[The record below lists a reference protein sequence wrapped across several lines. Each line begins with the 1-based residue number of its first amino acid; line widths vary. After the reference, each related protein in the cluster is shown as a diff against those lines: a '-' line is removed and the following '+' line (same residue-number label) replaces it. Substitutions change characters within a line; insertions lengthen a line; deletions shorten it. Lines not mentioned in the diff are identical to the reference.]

1 MPDSLETNRNV
12 GVRSDVRRGPSTR
25 GFAGRGAADAAAAHV
40 AAPRSATT
48 KTLIPGY
55 ILPACARL
63 LARTPFRCGWQ
74 LDYFFSSLSQALGP
88 PASWVTGTQQR
99 ERKFSASLWRHPA
112 GYCTKSPRG
121 RIVEDLVT
129 HRLRPGIEMDRVRSL
144 LGSPD
149 LMTADDVWFYY
160 VSAEHN
166 GFLATC
172 VGLQLNSTNERL
184 QKAFVTRDD

>member
-1 MPDSLETNRNV
+1 MRKVARAHTIPLRLAVGLLLLLFVAGLGTAGVVGHRN
-12 GVRSDVRRGPSTR
+12 S
-25 GFAGRGAADAAAAHV
+25 AA
-40 AAPRSATT
+40 
-48 KTLIPGY
+48 
-55 ILPACARL
+55 
-63 LARTPFRCGWQ
+63 
-74 LDYFFSSLSQALGP
+74 
-88 PASWVTGTQQR
+88 GTQ
-99 ERKFSASLWRHPA
+99 FSASLWRHPA

-129 HRLRPGIEMDRVRSL
+129 HRLRPGMQMDRVRSL